1 MKCIGCESNI
11 DSEATFCP
19 QCGRDQRAIEICS
32 SCEMPLKPG
41 ARFCH
46 HCGNQASVTEA
57 GINRNGLA
65 EIGEKMKVIFYAIF
79 PDMLTQKKTK
89 RTDYW
94 ITLLLFALLTAFAV
108 GLVGIGLITFLGPML
123 GVFLANLL
131 GLYTFGRLW
140 GHTYIE
146 RLNDSGLDKSHGF
159 KVAGNIC
166 LATAILGAV
175 FTPLAPIGYLGLLI
189 LIVYVGSVSSLSN

>member
-1 MKCIGCESNI
+1 MICASCSFEI
-11 DSEATFCP
+11 DQDAAFCP
-19 QCGRDQRAIEICS
+19 RCGRDQKTIEICM
-32 SCEMPLKPG
+32 SCEKPLKPE
-41 ARFCH
+41 AKFCH
-46 HCGNQASVTEA
+46 HCGDQVSLSEIKVNQM
-57 GINRNGLA
+57 GFDGLSDK
-65 EIGEKMKVIFYAIF
+65 IKVVFYAIF
-79 PDMLTQKKTK
+79 PDMLTKKRTK

-94 ITLLLFALLTAFAV
+94 ITLLLFSLLTAFAV

-146 RLNDSGLDKSHGF
+146 RLNDSGLGKSHEF

-166 LATAILGAV
+166 LATVILGAV

-189 LIVYVGSVSSLSN
+189 LIVYVGSAPSVSN